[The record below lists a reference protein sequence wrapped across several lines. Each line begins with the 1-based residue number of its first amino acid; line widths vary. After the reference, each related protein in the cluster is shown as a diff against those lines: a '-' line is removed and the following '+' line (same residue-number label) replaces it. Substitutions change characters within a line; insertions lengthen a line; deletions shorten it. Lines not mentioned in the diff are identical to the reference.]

1 MNGKF
6 EEGIGSSQ
14 LNGKLEDNKKDGDE
28 FKDIATLIPLD
39 ANEHKTED
47 KVEDLKY
54 WCNQSQQKSLVLS
67 PNLL

>member
-28 FKDIATLIPLD
+28 SFTPTGSQFGEIGERIRSAKATSRIRPKEENPMILPL
-39 ANEHKTED
+39 NNH
-47 KVEDLKY
+47 
-54 WCNQSQQKSLVLS
+54 N
-67 PNLL
+67 